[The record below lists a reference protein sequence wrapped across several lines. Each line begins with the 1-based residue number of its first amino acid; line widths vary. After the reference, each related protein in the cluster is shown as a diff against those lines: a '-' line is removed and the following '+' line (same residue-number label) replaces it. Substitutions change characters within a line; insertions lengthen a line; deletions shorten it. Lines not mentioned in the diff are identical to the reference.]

1 MTKISMH
8 PASAFRC
15 PCPGTPQVISV
26 KDNDSLAA
34 RLAVEMG
41 AELLI
46 IMSDVNGL
54 YTAPPG
60 LPDSRLLNT
69 FCPLNPDGTKI
80 IMGDKSR
87 VGVGG
92 MDSKVRSELNV
103 LIDSKQ
109 EDSSHVD
116 QHYGKEFATQYVI
129 PSQLLRSKQSQPHT
143 SKSLSELIGR
153 T

>member
-1 MTKISMH
+1 MKIC
-8 PASAFRC
+8 ASVPSVTRC
-15 PCPGTPQVISV
+15 HYPLTEQVISV

-41 AELLI
+41 ADLLI

-60 LPDSRLLNT
+60 LPDSRLVNT

-92 MDSKVRSELNV
+92 MDSKVRLPWHS
-103 LIDSKQ
+103 LIDRDK
-109 EDSSHVD
+109 EDNSHKDVSFTD
-116 QHYGKEFATQYVI
+116 
-129 PSQLLRSKQSQPHT
+129 RS
-143 SKSLSELIGR
+143 
-153 T
+153 

>member
-1 MTKISMH
+1 M
-8 PASAFRC
+8 
-15 PCPGTPQVISV
+15 ISV

-34 RLAVEMG
+34 RLAVEIE

-60 LPDSRLLNT
+60 TPDSRLLHT
-69 FCPLNPDGTKI
+69 FCPVSPEECKI

-92 MDSKVRSELNV
+92 MDSKVIWNL
-103 LIDSKQ
+103 
-109 EDSSHVD
+109 SH
-116 QHYGKEFATQYVI
+116 I
-129 PSQLLRSKQSQPHT
+129 NL
-143 SKSLSELIGR
+143 
-153 T
+153 